1 MKNKIA
7 ITIIAINLTVIF
19 IMYVVTMCG
28 VMVWNQSD
36 FIAFGLLALADGLV
50 AYLLSK
56 EKDDEKDTPP
66 YPKR

>member
-7 ITIIAINLTVIF
+7 ITIIAINLIVIF
-19 IMYVVTMCG
+19 IMYVVTLCG
-28 VMVWNQSD
+28 VTVWNQTD

-66 YPKR
+66 TR